1 MVMDELLS
9 LQAFDVQ
16 AADALP
22 ERASAMSFWCSHNS
36 GASIWCL

>member
-22 ERASAMSFWCSHNS
+22 ARASVMSLWCGRNS
-36 GASIWCL
+36 GASVWCG